1 MIYKDDDD
9 DDGGGG
15 GGFVRDRPGG
25 AVHDERVKPE

>member
-1 MIYKDDDD
+1 MIYKDDD